1 MQIDIDPYWQS
12 FNCLNCIDF
21 DNLTFSA
28 ITFEH
33 DHWCGGTKERKE
45 SREILESKGYTRVI
59 SDVMDGAYSMEDW
72 YINEK
77 FITSDTWKKFISQNI
92 DQGTIR
98 NNLIEHLKQFDYDTV
113 WWYTA

>member
-1 MQIDIDPYWQS
+1 
-12 FNCLNCIDF
+12 
-21 DNLTFSA
+21 
-28 ITFEH
+28 
-33 DHWCGGTKERKE
+33 
-45 SREILESKGYTRVI
+45 
-59 SDVMDGAYSMEDW
+59 MDGAYSMEDW